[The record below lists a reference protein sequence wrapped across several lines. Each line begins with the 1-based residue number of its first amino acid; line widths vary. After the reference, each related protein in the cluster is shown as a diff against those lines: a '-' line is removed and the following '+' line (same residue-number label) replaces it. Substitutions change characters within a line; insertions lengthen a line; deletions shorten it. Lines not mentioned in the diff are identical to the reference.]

1 MLKFRYGYKEYKIL
15 GGKAKRVFDIPERS
29 YVFGGFSMVYYDSK
43 FLVRKKHVYY
53 GFNSEKLYRL
63 GEGPSFEKSVSYW
76 FRSKGEAINFLQRP
90 DVVKIDEKSWSNI
103 PTSNY
108 NMMFP
113 DNLVIEVND

>member
-1 MLKFRYGYKEYKIL
+1 MLKFRYGYKEYRIL
-15 GGKAKRVFDIPERS
+15 SGKAKRVFNIPERS

-43 FLVRKKHVYY
+43 FLVRKKHIYY

-63 GEGPSFEKSVSYW
+63 GEDPEFEKSVIYW
-76 FRSKGEAINFLQRP
+76 FRSKKEALDFLRRP
-90 DVVKIDEKSWSNI
+90 DVVKVDEKSWSNI
-103 PTSNY
+103 PMTS